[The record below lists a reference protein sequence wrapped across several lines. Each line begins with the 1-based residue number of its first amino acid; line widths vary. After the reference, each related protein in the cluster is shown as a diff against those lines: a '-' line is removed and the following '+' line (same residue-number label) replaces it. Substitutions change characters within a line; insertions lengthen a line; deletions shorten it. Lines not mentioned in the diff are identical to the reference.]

1 MFDKELAHEILTQIS
16 TAIETIQSR
25 FAPIKTAK
33 DFTATSDGKEKLD
46 AICMQ
51 LIALGESLK
60 NLDKITDGKLLSRFP
75 DIDWRGAKGMRDI
88 ICHHYFDIDAD
99 AIFLV
104 CQEKLEPISKVIK
117 KAVKEVP

>member
-1 MFDKELAHEILTQIS
+1 MFDKELAREILTQIS

-33 DFTATSDGKEKLD
+33 DFTKTEDGKEKLD

-60 NLDKITDGKLLSRFP
+60 NLDKVTSGKLLSRFP
-75 DIDWRGAKGMRDI
+75 EIDWRGANGMRDI

-104 CQEKLEPISKVIK
+104 CQEKLEPISKAIK
-117 KAVKEVP
+117 KIIKELP